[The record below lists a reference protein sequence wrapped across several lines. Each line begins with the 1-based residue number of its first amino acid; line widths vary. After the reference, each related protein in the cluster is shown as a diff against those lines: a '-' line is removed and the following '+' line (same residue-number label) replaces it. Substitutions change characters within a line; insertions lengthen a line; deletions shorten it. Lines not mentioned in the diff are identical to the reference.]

1 MVIMFAV
8 TLAVSIL
15 FSSTMTLS
23 VIYMNDTIERT
34 LSGLT
39 VHQTLVLLSDQ
50 KSERIV
56 DKINSIKDALDNT
69 GLVEDYGPFI
79 YVEKWVL
86 NKPLNITLENDVN
99 LTITIPDQ
107 TIILFTSITDL
118 RAKTGFNPVILLSY
132 GLLNDISSRY
142 REQENWLNYYEM
154 IESCKVF
161 KTELLDKTFYI
172 GKVSSKCFPDAIDQE
187 IVSRLGYP
195 LYALID
201 KVLPRKPSYIGK
213 YMVVIADP
221 DTIDYLISRS
231 SDLGIE
237 VSSGI
242 GNNFLLDQLSHYAL
256 SSKERDYMIF
266 SAEYYMSSGFIAVL
280 VPIRY
285 DAKRLVYG
293 YSVQA
298 SLRNIGNTIYDLSKM
313 FHDKGYGLL
322 VANDRLIEAISNASF
337 MEPFIKFISIITIIP
352 GIIVIWI
359 LASRTPSVV
368 LSIIRKIIALIRI
381 RGISL
386 RRIKYS
392 FLIALVIWALAGLLI
407 GLFLGSTYAILLKNK
422 PLELIPTYMRTSMD
436 IYSIAILLVLTVIA
450 LLLSIKKSFSIL
462 KDIAPREFTK
472 PTIFAELPL
481 LEKGMG
487 AGSWIVLL
495 FGIYYIVK
503 TAIDFNPILILTQS
517 PPREA
522 ILSIILVIL
531 AMLEPFITFLGPIF
545 FIYGVTKLLISYP
558 DKLSKI
564 IQSLVSPLVGELKSL
579 VSNLIQVKPA
589 RLSLSIMMIGFAVGF
604 LLMGLLGIG
613 ITGNAFNTIR
623 DVACGTDYY
632 IYKSFNTPSSF
643 LENYTLLEN
652 NISNL
657 VNGDYTVLVII
668 DVRGQEFYLD
678 NGNYIKLNYI
688 VFIDKDMFLEIFR
701 VPPGLSEDH
710 NAPDLIREI
719 NSRNSILV
727 ANPDYKVD
735 VGGSSKIMYMA
746 GTGMQE
752 EIMEVN
758 IIGRFYSIP
767 GWASYDQL
775 AKGPIEI
782 LHEPVSFMHIPDVE
796 AEPSLVLSK
805 DVLLDF
811 VKELNETMESTSQ
824 ELGSHQGSVVE
835 EYPQAPITI
844 YYVIATNNPVDEA
857 IIEDMGWLLYDSTRM
872 KSNIDNSKEVFLVG
886 INHEVTSG
894 LALYSTSMI
903 AIAILTYS
911 SIYENLYAFTLLRA
925 RGIKEKEVF
934 KIAISESIVI
944 SLLGIIP
951 GLIMG
956 ILLGYYSPRAMFV
969 TTTNPVL
976 RNVFISYGVDL
987 ALSFTPEMILPII
1000 VVPGLIILLSLI
1012 ISILTYR
1019 RILREAIMVLGSH
1032 I

>member
-23 VIYMNDTIERT
+23 VIYINDTIERT

-39 VHQTLVLLSDQ
+39 VHQTLVLVSDQ
-50 KSERIV
+50 KSESIV
-56 DKINSIKDALDNT
+56 DKINSIKDTLDNT

-86 NKPLNITLENDVN
+86 NKPLNITLENNVN

-118 RAKTGFNPVILLSY
+118 QAKTRFNPVILLSHELLSDVSRRY
-132 GLLNDISSRY
+132 G
-142 REQENWLNYYEM
+142 QENWPIYYEM
-154 IESCKVF
+154 IKNCSAF
-161 KTELLDKTFYI
+161 KTELLDKTFNI
-172 GKVSSKCFPDAIDQE
+172 GLVSSKCLPDVIDQE
-187 IVSRLGYP
+187 ISSRLGYP

-201 KVLPRKPSYIGK
+201 KVLPREPSYIGK

-221 DTIDYLISRS
+221 DTIDYLISKS

-242 GNNFLLDQLSHYAL
+242 GNNFLLDQLGRYAL
-256 SSKERDYMIF
+256 SSEERDYMIF
-266 SAEYYMSSGFIAVL
+266 SSRYYMSSGFIAVL

-285 DAKRLVYG
+285 DASRLVYG
-293 YSVQA
+293 YSIQA
-298 SLRNIGNTIYDLSKM
+298 SLRNIGNTMYDLSRM

-322 VANDRLIEAISNASF
+322 VANDRLIEAISSASF

-392 FLIALVIWALAGLLI
+392 FLIALVIWGLAGLLI

-422 PLELIPTYMRTSMD
+422 PLELIPTYMKTSMD

-462 KDIAPREFTK
+462 RDIAPREFTK

-531 AMLEPFITFLGPIF
+531 AILEPFITFLGPIF

-643 LENYTLLEN
+643 LENYALLEN
-652 NISNL
+652 NVSKL

-668 DVRGQEFYLD
+668 DVGGKEFYLD
-678 NGNYIKLNYI
+678 SENYIKLNYI
-688 VFIDKDMFLEIFR
+688 VFIDKDGFLEIFR

-710 NAPDLIREI
+710 NAHDLIREI

-735 VGGSSKIMYMA
+735 VGGSYKIMYMA
-746 GTGMQE
+746 EQGMPE

-758 IIGRFYSIP
+758 IIGRFYSLP

-775 AKGPIEI
+775 AKGPVEI
-782 LHEPVSFMHIPDVE
+782 LHEPISFMHIPSVE
-796 AEPSLVLSK
+796 AEPSLVFSK

-811 VKELNETMESTSQ
+811 VEELNETMESTAQ
-824 ELGSHQGSVVE
+824 EFGSHQGSIAE
-835 EYPQAPITI
+835 EYSRSPITI

-956 ILLGYYSPRAMFV
+956 ILLGYYSPRAMFI
-969 TTTNPVL
+969 TATNPVL

-987 ALSFTPEMILPII
+987 ALSFTPEIILPII